1 MRSSSNE
8 SSQRGHENP
17 HAVQRRAVKNGAA
30 LLCKVSA
37 HIRSL
42 VRHRVERA
50 ARCELARGSEETE
63 TCLCGPT
70 LRLCPPL
77 QIPLLLCI
85 SNLQVSVLVTMFEKT
100 FINCFSLG
108 NQARTRAAAC
118 CLATIVVS
126 RK

>member
-17 HAVQRRAVKNGAA
+17 HAVQRRAVKNGAVP
-30 LLCKVSA
+30 LCKVSA
-37 HIRSL
+37 NDMPV

-70 LRLCPPL
+70 LWLDVPSVY
-77 QIPLLLCI
+77 PLLGYVGTIEVYILA
-85 SNLQVSVLVTMFEKT
+85 VLM
-100 FINCFSLG
+100 
-108 NQARTRAAAC
+108 
-118 CLATIVVS
+118 
-126 RK
+126 